1 MGNGKHIA
9 YRYSVDTMGGKQEI
23 ENNIHTSFFPGDFCG
38 IGHGNSSRTK
48 CVEILESACEA
59 PLFFVFL
66 PSNDYSM
73 ALQDKYINPF
83 TDFGFKKLFG
93 SEPNKDLLI
102 DFLNQVLPGKHKIK
116 DLSYARTEQL
126 GNTEADRKAIFDLY
140 CIGENGERFI
150 VEMQKAKQNFF
161 KDRSVYYSSFPI
173 QEQAKKGD
181 WNYQL
186 AAVYMV
192 GILDFT
198 FSEDETE
205 QEVRHEVQMK
215 DQKCRVFYHKLMYI
229 YLEMP
234 NFSKAEG
241 DLQTNF
247 DKWMYVL
254 QQLPYLQNRPQALQ
268 DRVFQKLFEAAEIA
282 KFTPDEKNKYE
293 ESLKYY
299 RDLKN
304 VVDTSFDEGKAEG
317 KAEGKEERNIEIAR
331 QMKSEGEPVEKIV
344 RFTGLTLEEI
354 GRL

>member
-1 MGNGKHIA
+1 M
-9 YRYSVDTMGGKQEI
+9 V
-23 ENNIHTSFFPGDFCG
+23 
-38 IGHGNSSRTK
+38 
-48 CVEILESACEA
+48 
-59 PLFFVFL
+59 
-66 PSNDYSM
+66 
-73 ALQDKYINPF
+73 LQDKYINPF

-102 DFLNQVLPGKHKIK
+102 DFLNQVLPVKHQIK
-116 DLSYARTEQL
+116 ELSYARTEQL
-126 GNTEADRKAIFDLY
+126 GNTETDRKAIFDLY

-173 QEQAKKGD
+173 QEQARKGD

-198 FSEDETE
+198 FSEDEME
-205 QEVRHEVQMK
+205 REVRHEVQLK
-215 DQKCRVFYHKLMYI
+215 DQKCRVFYNKLTYI

-234 NFSKAEG
+234 NFSKTEG

-254 QQLPYLQNRPQALQ
+254 QQLPYLQNRPTALQ
-268 DRVFQKLFEAAEIA
+268 ERVFHKLFEAAEIA
-282 KFTPDEKNKYE
+282 KFSPDEKTKYE

-304 VVDTSFDEGKAEG
+304 VVDTSFDEGKSEGFVEG
-317 KAEGKEERNIEIAR
+317 KVEQNREIAR
-331 QMKSEGEPVEKIV
+331 QMKLKGMEKVLISEI
-344 RFTGLTLEEI
+344 TGLSISEI
-354 GRL
+354 EQL

>member
-1 MGNGKHIA
+1 
-9 YRYSVDTMGGKQEI
+9 
-23 ENNIHTSFFPGDFCG
+23 
-38 IGHGNSSRTK
+38 
-48 CVEILESACEA
+48 
-59 PLFFVFL
+59 
-66 PSNDYSM
+66 M

-93 SEPNKDLLI
+93 SKPNKDLLI
-102 DFLNQVLPGKHKIK
+102 DFLNQVLPVKHKIK
-116 DLSYARTEQL
+116 DLTYARTEQL
-126 GNTEADRKAIFDLY
+126 GTIFDLY

-198 FSEDETE
+198 FSEDEVV
-205 QEVRHEVQMK
+205 QEVRHEVQLK
-215 DQKCRVFYHKLMYI
+215 DQKCRVFYDKLTYI

-241 DLQTNF
+241 DLQSNF
-247 DKWMYVL
+247 DKWMFVL

-268 DRVFQKLFEAAEIA
+268 DRVFQKLFDAAEIA

-304 VVDTSFDEGKAEG
+304 VVDTSFDEGKAE
-317 KAEGKEERNIEIAR
+317 RNIEIAR
-331 QMKSEGEPVEKIV
+331 QMKAKGMDLNLISEI
-344 RFTGLTLEEI
+344 TGLPIDEI
-354 GRL
+354 EKL

>member
-1 MGNGKHIA
+1 
-9 YRYSVDTMGGKQEI
+9 
-23 ENNIHTSFFPGDFCG
+23 
-38 IGHGNSSRTK
+38 
-48 CVEILESACEA
+48 
-59 PLFFVFL
+59 
-66 PSNDYSM
+66 M

-116 DLSYARTEQL
+116 DLSYARSEQL
-126 GNTEADRKAIFDLY
+126 GNSEADRKAIFDLY

-150 VEMQKAKQNFF
+150 VEMQKAKQNYF

-173 QEQAKKGD
+173 QEQARKGD

-186 AAVYMV
+186 AAVYLV

-198 FSEDETE
+198 FTETE
-205 QEVRHEVQMK
+205 DREVRHEIQLK
-215 DQKCRVFYHKLMYI
+215 DQLCRVFYDKLMYI

-234 NFSKAEG
+234 NFNKKEEA
-241 DLQTNF
+241 LQTNF

-254 QQLPYLQNRPQALQ
+254 QQLPNLQNRPQALQ
-268 DRVFQKLFEAAEIA
+268 DRVFQKLFETAEIA
-282 KFTPDEKNKYE
+282 KFTPDEKSKYE

-317 KAEGKEERNIEIAR
+317 KMEMALRMKLKGLDLSLIAEI
-331 QMKSEGEPVEKIV
+331 
-344 RFTGLTLEEI
+344 TGLSVEEI
-354 GRL
+354 QRLT